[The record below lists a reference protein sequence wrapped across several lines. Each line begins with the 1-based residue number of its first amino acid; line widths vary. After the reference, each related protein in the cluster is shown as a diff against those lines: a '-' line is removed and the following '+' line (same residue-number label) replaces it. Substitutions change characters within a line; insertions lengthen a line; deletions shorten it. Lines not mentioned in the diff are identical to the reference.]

1 MEGEYFGKQDVVA
14 PPLRVVKPREPSGWE
29 LSISRLAKA
38 QAILWHETPIN
49 ERLKVLARVDA
60 EQAKEGQ

>member
-1 MEGEYFGKQDVVA
+1 MEGEYFDQPALTA
-14 PPLRVVKPREPSGWE
+14 PRVLKPREKTGWE
-29 LSISRLAKA
+29 LSIMRISRA

-60 EQAKEGQ
+60 EQAKEE